1 MNDDIDRL
9 KTQLKTEKEIS
20 ERRRAALQKITKI
33 LGGFFVGGN
42 IITGASLAMESM
54 IGAVVGFSF
63 LAAGMILIGAGGI
76 TGDLYE

>member
-33 LGGFFVGGN
+33 LGGFLVGGT
-42 IITGASLAMESM
+42 IITCASLAMESM

-63 LAAGMILIGAGGI
+63 LAAGMTLIGAGGI

>member
-1 MNDDIDRL
+1 
-9 KTQLKTEKEIS
+9 
-20 ERRRAALQKITKI
+20 
-33 LGGFFVGGN
+33 
-42 IITGASLAMESM
+42 MESM